1 MKGKQHI
8 QISNRAAHYKFDLF
22 RNITVVRGD
31 SGTGKTTLYNMVA
44 DHTRLGDASGVNLSC
59 AKKCVALVDM
69 DWKNQLMNIS
79 DSIVFIDEGAK
90 YVTSTEFADA
100 IKHTDNYYVIFNR
113 EGMHAIPYSVDE
125 IYEIKTSGR
134 YHTFSKMY
142 SPSKG
147 HIYSESRKK
156 FDYNILLTED
166 SNSGMQFYENYLKDT
181 DVSFETSGANSAVF
195 SWLKNHPDKKVLVIA
210 DGAAFGSEMD
220 RVMKLQSE
228 HPDNIRV
235 CLPESFEWLILR
247 SGLID
252 NSYADISA
260 ILADTSEY
268 VESREFFSWENFFEH
283 LLIKSTEHTHFQY
296 AKSSLNSI
304 YLIEENSNKI
314 AEEIKQALK
323 K

>member
-113 EGMHAIPYSVDE
+113 EGMHALP
-125 IYEIKTSGR
+125 TA
-134 YHTFSKMY
+134 
-142 SPSKG
+142 
-147 HIYSESRKK
+147 
-156 FDYNILLTED
+156 LTK
-166 SNSGMQFYENYLKDT
+166 Y
-181 DVSFETSGANSAVF
+181 
-195 SWLKNHPDKKVLVIA
+195 
-210 DGAAFGSEMD
+210 
-220 RVMKLQSE
+220 
-228 HPDNIRV
+228 IR
-235 CLPESFEWLILR
+235 
-247 SGLID
+247 
-252 NSYADISA
+252 
-260 ILADTSEY
+260 
-268 VESREFFSWENFFEH
+268 
-283 LLIKSTEHTHFQY
+283 
-296 AKSSLNSI
+296 
-304 YLIEENSNKI
+304 
-314 AEEIKQALK
+314 
-323 K
+323 